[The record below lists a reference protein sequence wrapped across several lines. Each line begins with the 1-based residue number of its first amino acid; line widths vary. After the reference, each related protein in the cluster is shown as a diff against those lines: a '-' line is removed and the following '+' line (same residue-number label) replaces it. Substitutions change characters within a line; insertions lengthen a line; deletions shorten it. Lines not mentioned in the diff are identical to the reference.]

1 MEVYSNENEQ
11 VDALKNFFAQN
22 GKALVV
28 GVVLGVGALLGWRY
42 WSHHQDSGSR
52 EVSASYQHVTS
63 ALDASKPASLDAVAK
78 FASENSNTYGA
89 LASLDL
95 AKRYIDNNQLD
106 KAVQQ
111 LQSGLKST
119 KDANLQAVL
128 NLRLARIQLQQKQ
141 PDAVLKTLESVKGD
155 GWAAIVADVRG
166 EALLSKGDAKG
177 ARDAWTKGIDS
188 DASSSL
194 KEMLQMK
201 VNNLPG

>member
-42 WSHHQDSGSR
+42 WSNHQDSGSR
-52 EVSASYQHVTS
+52 EVSASYQQVTS
-63 ALDASKPASLDAVAK
+63 ALDATKPASLDAVAK

-106 KAVQQ
+106 KAVEQ

-155 GWAAIVADVRG
+155 GWTAIVADVRG
-166 EALLSKGDAKG
+166 EALLSKGDTKG
-177 ARDAWTKGIDS
+177 ARDAWSKGIAS
-188 DASSSL
+188 DASSTL

>member
-42 WSHHQDSGSR
+42 WNNHQDSGSR
-52 EVSASYQHVTS
+52 EISASYQQVTS
-63 ALDASKPASLDAVAK
+63 ALDASKPASLEAVAK
-78 FASENSNTYGA
+78 FASENNNTYGA

-106 KAVQQ
+106 KAAEQ

-119 KDANLQAVL
+119 KDSNLQAVL

-141 PDAVLKTLESVKGD
+141 PDSVLKTLESIKGD
-155 GWAAIVADVRG
+155 GWAVIVADIRG
-166 EALLSKGDAKG
+166 EALLSKGDVKG
-177 ARDAWTKGIDS
+177 ARDAWSQGIAS
-188 DASSSL
+188 DASSTL

>member
-52 EVSASYQHVTS
+52 EVSASYQQVTS

-201 VNNLPG
+201 ANNLPG

>member
-42 WSHHQDSGSR
+42 WSNHQDSGSR
-52 EVSASYQHVTS
+52 EVSASYQQVTS
-63 ALDASKPASLDAVAK
+63 ALDATKPASLDAVAK

-106 KAVQQ
+106 KAVDQ

-166 EALLSKGDAKG
+166 EALLSKGDTKG
-177 ARDAWTKGIDS
+177 ARDAWSKGIAS
-188 DASSSL
+188 DASSTL

>member
-42 WSHHQDSGSR
+42 WSNHQDSGSR
-52 EVSASYQHVTS
+52 EVSASYQQVTS
-63 ALDASKPASLDAVAK
+63 ALDATKPASLDAVAK

-106 KAVQQ
+106 KAVDQ

-166 EALLSKGDAKG
+166 EALLSKGDSKG
-177 ARDAWTKGIDS
+177 ARDAWSKGIAS
-188 DASSSL
+188 DASSTL

>member
-52 EVSASYQHVTS
+52 EVSASYQQVTS

-141 PDAVLKTLESVKGD
+141 PDAVLKPLKVLRVMAGLPSWLMYAVKRYSAKATQRVHAMRGLKGSTLMPH
-155 GWAAIVADVRG
+155 R
-166 EALLSKGDAKG
+166 
-177 ARDAWTKGIDS
+177 R
-188 DASSSL
+188 
-194 KEMLQMK
+194 
-201 VNNLPG
+201 

>member
-42 WSHHQDSGSR
+42 WSNHQDSGSR
-52 EVSASYQHVTS
+52 EVSASYQKVTS
-63 ALDASKPASLDAVAK
+63 ALDATQPASLDAVAK

-106 KAVQQ
+106 KAVDQ
-111 LQSGLKST
+111 LQNGLKST

-166 EALLSKGDAKG
+166 EALLSKGDTKG
-177 ARDAWTKGIDS
+177 ARDAWSKGIAS
-188 DASSSL
+188 DASSTL

>member
-42 WSHHQDSGSR
+42 WSNHQDSGSR
-52 EVSASYQHVTS
+52 EVSASYQQVTS
-63 ALDASKPASLDAVAK
+63 ALDATKPASLDAVAK

-106 KAVQQ
+106 KAVEQ

-166 EALLSKGDAKG
+166 EALLSKGDSKG
-177 ARDAWTKGIDS
+177 ARDAWSKGIAS
-188 DASSSL
+188 DASSTL

>member
-42 WSHHQDSGSR
+42 WSNHQDNGSR
-52 EVSASYQHVTS
+52 EVSASYQQVTS
-63 ALDASKPASLDAVAK
+63 ALDATKPASLDAVAK

-106 KAVQQ
+106 KAVDQ

-166 EALLSKGDAKG
+166 EALLSKGDVKG
-177 ARDAWTKGIDS
+177 ARDAWSKGIAS
-188 DASSSL
+188 DASSTL

>member
-22 GKALVV
+22 GKALAV

-42 WSHHQDSGSR
+42 WSNHQDSGSR
-52 EVSASYQHVTS
+52 EVSASYQQVTS

-106 KAVQQ
+106 KAAAQ
-111 LQSGLKST
+111 LQDGLKST